1 MGNLII
7 KGKGGAGN
15 KLILQDQ
22 AGGAVLTTVDAGATI
37 HSPTLV
43 SPALG
48 TPASGVVSNLSGVL
62 PAGVTGGS
70 GLTNHG
76 RIGKAARSYLTNT
89 IQNLTGANI
98 LTGYTNDWNQD
109 TDIFEHHANGL
120 KVKIAGTYLI
130 TWSLYS
136 YSQSSGSINPNYSQ
150 EHLAFGLNSGNPDT
164 HVHDTYIIWVRT
176 SHGHADRYHKRGNAH
191 IHPLAANTVIAH
203 RSNVDSGTYRASGG
217 PDGTFLVMTYLSD
230 ISTGSGN

>member
-22 AGGAVLTTVDAGATI
+22 AGGAVLTTGDAGATI

-48 TPASGVVSNLSGVL
+48 TPASGVVTNLSGVL

-150 EHLAFGLNSGNPDT
+150 EHLGTRETWEA
-164 HVHDTYIIWVRT
+164 VHRV
-176 SHGHADRYHKRGNAH
+176 
-191 IHPLAANTVIAH
+191 
-203 RSNVDSGTYRASGG
+203 
-217 PDGTFLVMTYLSD
+217 
-230 ISTGSGN
+230 STALPF